1 MGKSIVKWLLILFI
15 LLSAIPAYSQLPP
28 GDDEPLA
35 NDLEDTVEKPPSAKG
50 DLWIS
55 PGFETAMYNNF
66 LFGGS
71 LTLGYGKGA
80 SVGIKAVYYPEQ
92 KGISILELAFLLR
105 FYFLGTGAYS
115 GPFLQLSGG
124 PTLIGMDGNFNFPSE
139 LGVISAGIN
148 VGWRI
153 LFIDRLF
160 IEPSIRGGY
169 PYMFGAG
176 LSGGIRF

>member
-1 MGKSIVKWLLILFI
+1 MGKTSVKWLLILFI
-15 LLSAIPAYSQLPP
+15 LLSGIPAYSQSLPAN
-28 GDDEPLA
+28 GEAAA
-35 NDLEDTVEKPPSAKG
+35 NDTAEMVAERPVEKG

-66 LFGGS
+66 LIGGS
-71 LTLGYGKGA
+71 LTLGYGRGA
-80 SVGIKAVYYPEQ
+80 SIGIKAVYYPEQ
-92 KGISILELAFLLR
+92 ERISILELAFLLR
-105 FYFLGTGAYS
+105 FYLRGTGAYS
-115 GPFLQLSGG
+115 GPFLQMSGG
-124 PTLIGMDGNFNFPSE
+124 PILIGMDGNFDFPSE
-139 LGVISAGIN
+139 LGVISAGITF
-148 VGWRI
+148 GWRF